1 LCFDCNSV
9 SSSQMIRLVTVAV
22 NSLLAA
28 GLYAEMAYGL
38 AVIYGVM
45 RIINLA
51 HAGVMMLGAY
61 VTLTLFSRLG
71 VDPFL
76 AFFIVGPLFLALGM
90 GLYRTVVRRLPQGG
104 STPTMGS
111 LLLLFGVWLVLQN
124 VAYLV
129 WGGDTQSILTGYT
142 MKSVPVLGV
151 RVGIPSLLV
160 FLASG
165 ASLLFLN
172 LLLKTTYL
180 GKAIR
185 AVTQNRDAATLA
197 GIDADAIS
205 TLAFGLGCAFA
216 GVAGGMLSTLYAFT
230 PDFGRSFLLK
240 SFCIIVLGG
249 MESITGVAAGAL
261 VLAAVENSLAV
272 YTAIPISFQ
281 DAITFGILFLALVAL
296 PEGLTGLFA
305 RAPHLRGAR

>member
-1 LCFDCNSV
+1 MSAF
-9 SSSQMIRLVTVAV
+9 VTVAV

-51 HAGVMMLGAY
+51 HAGIMMLGAY
-61 VTLTLFSRLG
+61 VTMTLFSRFG
-71 VDPFL
+71 IDPFL
-76 AFFIVGPLFLALGM
+76 AFFLVGPLFLVFGM
-90 GLYRTVVRRLPQGG
+90 GLYRGLVSKLPHGG

-124 VAYLV
+124 LAYLI
-129 WGGDTQSILTGYT
+129 WSGDTQSILTGYT

-151 RVGIPSLLV
+151 RVGVPSLLV
-160 FLASG
+160 VVASG

-185 AVTQNRDAATLA
+185 AVTQNRDAAMLA
-197 GIDADAIS
+197 GIDAEAIS
-205 TLAFGLGCAFA
+205 AFAFGLGCAFA
-216 GVAGGMLSTLYAFT
+216 GVAGGMLATLYAFT

-249 MESITGVAAGAL
+249 MESVTGVAAGAL
-261 VLAAVENSLAV
+261 LLAVIENSLAV

-281 DAITFGILFLALVAL
+281 DAITFAILFLALVVL

-305 RAPHLRGAR
+305 RVPVLRGAR

>member
-1 LCFDCNSV
+1 MARFL
-9 SSSQMIRLVTVAV
+9 TVAV

-61 VTLTLFSRLG
+61 LTLTLFSGLG
-71 VDPFL
+71 LDPFL
-76 AFFIVGPLFLALGM
+76 AFLIVGPVFLALGM
-90 GLYRTVVRRLPQGG
+90 GLYRAVVRRLPHGG

-124 VAYLV
+124 FAYLM
-129 WGGDTQSILTGYT
+129 WSGDTQSILTGYT

-185 AVTQNRDAATLA
+185 AVTQNRDAAMLA
-197 GIDADAIS
+197 GIDAEAIS
-205 TLAFGLGCAFA
+205 ALAFGLGCAFA
-216 GVAGGMLSTLYAFT
+216 GVAGGMLATLYAFT

-249 MESITGVAAGAL
+249 MESVTGVAAGAL
-261 VLAAVENSLAV
+261 VLAIVENSLAV

-281 DAITFGILFLALVAL
+281 DAITFAILFLALVVL

-305 RAPHLRGAR
+305 RVPALRGAR